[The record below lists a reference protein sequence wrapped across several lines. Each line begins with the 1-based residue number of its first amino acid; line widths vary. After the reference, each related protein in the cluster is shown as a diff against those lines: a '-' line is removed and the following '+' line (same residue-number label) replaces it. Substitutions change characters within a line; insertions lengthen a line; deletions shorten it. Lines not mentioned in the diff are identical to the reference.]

1 MAEKK
6 TDALMVGGS
15 LFYVYPALLVYGVP
29 ISILLKKFN
38 VFNLPMV
45 LLASVTPFIIIIPM
59 GWNEP
64 IIPLFVICFGSIV
77 VAIGCWYTLL
87 LLFKNKK
94 ITNNLLQFIRELPTI
109 NHKYI

>member
-1 MAEKK
+1 MCIIFTCAIGRKENRCLNGWRK
-6 TDALMVGGS
+6 L
-15 LFYVYPALLVYGVP
+15 
-29 ISILLKKFN
+29 ILCLSRTTCLWGTNINFIKKFN

-77 VAIGCWYTLL
+77 VAIGCWYTRL
-87 LLFKNKK
+87 LLFKN
-94 ITNNLLQFIRELPTI
+94 NQ
-109 NHKYI
+109 